1 MIQLQENEND
11 ERGLNVMLLPPQLF
25 DHYWPELEQLLD
37 IQPELWNEGLTKQNI
52 LDQVHSTEIQVWV
65 VFKGRVI
72 RLVFFTRRYV
82 APNGVATLQ
91 IFWMYGTGLTEVM
104 YLLDDTIDKFAAILD
119 CQRLE
124 VTGRKGLERLLAPLG
139 AEYKF
144 STFSR
149 PVRKVREN

>member
-1 MIQLQENEND
+1 M
-11 ERGLNVMLLPPQLF
+11 
-25 DHYWPELEQLLD
+25 LD

-104 YLLDDTIDKFAAILD
+104 YLLNDTIDKFAAILD
-119 CQRLE
+119 CQRL
-124 VTGRKGLERLLAPLG
+124 KLLVGKVLSGSSPRSGQNTSLAL
-139 AEYKF
+139 
-144 STFSR
+144 SR
-149 PVRKVREN
+149 GQSAR

>member
-1 MIQLQENEND
+1 
-11 ERGLNVMLLPPQLF
+11 
-25 DHYWPELEQLLD
+25 
-37 IQPELWNEGLTKQNI
+37 
-52 LDQVHSTEIQVWV
+52 
-65 VFKGRVI
+65 
-72 RLVFFTRRYV
+72 
-82 APNGVATLQ
+82 
-91 IFWMYGTGLTEVM
+91 MYGTGLTEVM